1 MRERS
6 VLKTMEDL
14 KTILQYLYLD
24 ESHIIQVEN
33 IIQVPFELS
42 MDDQGNLLGQ
52 NLNFPELPKTN
63 WNEALTVPNIR
74 DMVSQLKEQ
83 KAVQFPDSYPNRWE
97 EIKGIV
103 SIQMAVHH

>member
-24 ESHIIQVEN
+24 QSHTVTVEN
-33 IIQVPFELS
+33 VIQVPFELS
-42 MDDQGNLLGQ
+42 MDDQGNLLGR
-52 NLNFPELPKTN
+52 NLNFPELPKTD

-74 DMVSQLKEQ
+74 DMVSQLEEQ
-83 KAVQFPDSYPNRWE
+83 DAVRFPGSYPNRWE

-103 SIQMAVHH
+103 SIQMAVNQ

>member
-24 ESHIIQVEN
+24 ESHTIKVEN
-33 IIQVPFELS
+33 VIQVPFELS

-74 DMVSQLKEQ
+74 DMVSQLEEQ
-83 KAVQFPDSYPNRWE
+83 DAVQFPGSYPNRWE

-103 SIQMAVHH
+103 SIQMAVHR

>member
-24 ESHIIQVEN
+24 QSHTVTVEN
-33 IIQVPFELS
+33 VIQVPFELS
-42 MDDQGNLLGQ
+42 MDDQGNLLGR
-52 NLNFPELPKTN
+52 NLNFPELPKTD

-74 DMVSQLKEQ
+74 DMVSQLEEQ
-83 KAVQFPDSYPNRWE
+83 DAVRFPDSYPNRWE

-103 SIQMAVHH
+103 SSQMAVNQ